1 MLMFFLP
8 PVVQVALGVV
18 ILVVGLAVVH
28 MYVIAGIGILG
39 IAVGATRYVRSRR
52 PNGFQ
57 R

>member
-18 ILVVGLAVVH
+18 ILVLGLAVVH
-28 MYVIAGIGILG
+28 MYVVAGIGILG

-52 PNGFQ
+52 PTGLQ

>member
-18 ILVVGLAVVH
+18 ILVVGLAVAH
-28 MYVIAGIGILG
+28 TYVIAGIGILG
-39 IAVGATRYVRSRR
+39 IAIGATRYVRSRR
-52 PNGFQ
+52 PHGIQ

>member
-1 MLMFFLP
+1 MLLFFLP

-18 ILVVGLAVVH
+18 ILLVGLAVVH
-28 MYVIAGIGILG
+28 MYVVAGIGILG

-52 PNGFQ
+52 PNGLQ

>member
-1 MLMFFLP
+1 MLLFFLP
-8 PVVQVALGVV
+8 PIVQVLIGVAV
-18 ILVVGLAVVH
+18 IAIGLAVH
-28 MYVIAGIGILG
+28 MYIVAGIGIVG

>member
-8 PVVQVALGVV
+8 PVVQVVLGVV

-39 IAVGATRYVRSRR
+39 VAVGATRYVRSRR